1 MAAINSLSHNVMS
14 VNTDGVAVLYQ
25 TCLVGWL
32 VFNGTFN
39 IDTLHLAQR
48 VKIMIELQPLHNA
61 IETKKLVFGK
71 IISVNK
77 RSPYSCLSSQ
87 SCGYGTG
94 ILNLQYLCTNFILIN
109 K

>member
-1 MAAINSLSHNVMS
+1 MSL
-14 VNTDGVAVLYQ
+14 NTDGVAVLYQ

-61 IETKKLVFGK
+61 IETKNWFLERSSPLTKDLLTAVFPANH
-71 IISVNK
+71 VAMVLA
-77 RSPYSCLSSQ
+77 Y
-87 SCGYGTG
+87 
-94 ILNLQYLCTNFILIN
+94 
-109 K
+109 